1 VGCSYEAV
9 IRVNSQSGKG
19 GVAHILENDHGI
31 ILPRWAQVDFSPV
44 VQSFAESN
52 GGEVDSQT
60 VLTLFRQHY
69 GLDSIADAQYAISRY
84 QINHGEQDEVAITLT
99 NGNSETLIRASADG
113 VLSAFVKG
121 INRFSQQSI
130 EIENYI
136 EYAVDGGTGASAR
149 AIVELTID
157 NQKVVGIAESGD
169 IVCASLD
176 AVLAGFNRFRSRQKS
191 AAA

>member
-1 VGCSYEAV
+1 
-9 IRVNSQSGKG
+9 
-19 GVAHILENDHGI
+19 
-31 ILPRWAQVDFSPV
+31 
-44 VQSFAESN
+44 
-52 GGEVDSQT
+52 
-60 VLTLFRQHY
+60 
-69 GLDSIADAQYAISRY
+69 
-84 QINHGEQDEVAITLT
+84 
-99 NGNSETLIRASADG
+99 